1 MKNENCQVGTAPNAV
16 CRRGRGGGC
25 AWSRR
30 EQGEEQGLLS
40 LQGTFVLLAVPAW
53 EPEGALKAAPEP
65 VLQVKDVQRQ
75 GEGMESVRAS
85 PRNGSESATFRQF

>member
-1 MKNENCQVGTAPNAV
+1 M
-16 CRRGRGGGC
+16 
-25 AWSRR
+25 
-30 EQGEEQGLLS
+30 
-40 LQGTFVLLAVPAW
+40 LLAVPAW